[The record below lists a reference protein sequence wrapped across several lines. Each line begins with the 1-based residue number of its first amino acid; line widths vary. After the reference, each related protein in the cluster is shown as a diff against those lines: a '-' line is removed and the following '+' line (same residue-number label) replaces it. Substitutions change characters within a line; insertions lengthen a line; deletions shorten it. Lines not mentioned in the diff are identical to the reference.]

1 MRHRRKPRLLHQKPD
16 QADKILRNLATS
28 LILYESVKTTKN
40 RARAVQPFIEK
51 LFSSVRGKD
60 AQVAIRRLNR
70 TLPDRL
76 ASRKVMEVLRERF
89 ADRRSGLTR
98 ITALGFRGGDG
109 ASLVRISFV
118 ESGTP
123 KPSSSSPAAPPSAKR
138 SKP

>member
-28 LILYESVKTTKN
+28 LILYESIQTTKN

-51 LFSSVRGKD
+51 LFSSVRGRD
-60 AQVAIRRLNR
+60 AQLAVRRLNR
-70 TLPDRL
+70 VLPDRL

-98 ITALGFRGGDG
+98 ITALGFRVGDG

-118 ESGTP
+118 DSGAAKTP
-123 KPSSSSPAAPPSAKR
+123 RVSEKSSLPAKR
-138 SKP
+138 SKT